1 VLFINYQIF
10 INNQIHIK
18 MKKQFVIVNT
28 PSRLPLNST
37 VLYAFLL
44 HHFQASG
51 IWWGIFITLYSIY
64 WIVALIIKFNEEHID
79 LNSDKLD
86 EKKKAVESKFA
97 QRLQKL
103 INERQP

>member
-1 VLFINYQIF
+1 MY
-10 INNQIHIK
+10 
-18 MKKQFVIVNT
+18 
-28 PSRLPLNST
+28 
-37 VLYAFLL
+37 
-44 HHFQASG
+44 HFQVSG

-64 WIVALIIKFNEEHID
+64 WIIAIVAKWNEESID

-103 INERQP
+103 MNERSV

>member
-1 VLFINYQIF
+1 
-10 INNQIHIK
+10 
-18 MKKQFVIVNT
+18 MKKRFVISNT
-28 PSRLPLNST
+28 PVKLPVQST
-37 VLYAFLL
+37 ILYTFLL
-44 HHFQASG
+44 YHFQVSG

-64 WIVALIIKFNEEHID
+64 WIIAIVAKWNEESVD

-103 INERQP
+103 MNERSV

>member
-1 VLFINYQIF
+1 
-10 INNQIHIK
+10 
-18 MKKQFVIVNT
+18 MKKRFVISNT
-28 PSRLPLNST
+28 PVKFPIQST
-37 VLYAFLL
+37 ILYTFLL
-44 HHFQASG
+44 YHFQVSG

-64 WIVALIIKFNEEHID
+64 WIIAIVAKWNDESID

-103 INERQP
+103 MNERSV